1 MLQIHLRIHLF
12 LFFYVI
18 MKRLTIT
25 EISAV
30 ETRNVVVNPEPRPVK
45 SFSVLSNP
53 SLNLSKLLILVTF
66 LPPKDLAL
74 DVGLLTTSDPMA
86 KLVAVLL
93 TFYKRWYARFEI
105 VLLVSQI
112 GFLGLVLLYF
122 A

>member
-45 SFSVLSNP
+45 SFSVLSSS

-105 VLLVSQI
+105 ALLVSQI